1 MIRVANAP
9 CSWGVIENVDGE
21 RGGFKVVLD
30 EIRETGYT
38 GTELGDWGFMPTEP
52 DPLRKEL
59 EWRDL
64 NLLASWV
71 SVRLYDSDHHQAG
84 VESAV
89 RTARLLIEVGGP
101 EAIIVLGDDHST
113 VPIRHEKAGRIRPEH
128 GLSKKGWE
136 IFVAGAMRVARAVRR
151 ETGLRTAFH
160 HHAATYV
167 ETPAEVE
174 RFLTMTDPAVI
185 GLCFDTG
192 HYAFGGGSP
201 VAFLREHGE
210 RVWHVHFKDFNPHIL
225 AKADEN
231 GWTYTDLVG
240 QGVFCELGRG
250 TVDFPG
256 VLRELEQMGYR
267 GWIVIEQD
275 VLPGMGTP
283 KESAAR
289 NRAYLRSIGL

>member
-1 MIRVANAP
+1 MIQIANAP
-9 CSWGVIENVDGE
+9 CSWGVIENVAGE
-21 RGGFKVVLD
+21 RGGYALVLD
-30 EIRETGYT
+30 EIEQTGYV
-38 GTELGDWGFMPTEP
+38 GTELGDWGFMPTDP
-52 DPLRKEL
+52 DRLKAEL
-59 EWRDL
+59 ERRKL
-64 NLLASWV
+64 KLLASWV
-71 SVRLYDSDHHQAG
+71 SVRLYDPGYHAAG

-89 RTARLLIEVGGP
+89 RTARLLAEVAGP

-113 VPIRHEKAGRIRPEH
+113 VPARHDKAGRIRPEH
-128 GLSKKGWE
+128 GLTEKGWE
-136 IFVAGAMRVARAVRR
+136 NYVAGAERVARSVRR
-151 ETGLRTAFH
+151 EAGLRTAFH

-174 RFLTMTDPAVI
+174 KFLSMTDPAAI

-192 HYAFGGGSP
+192 HYSFGGGDA
-201 VAFLREHGE
+201 VRFLGQHGD

-225 AKADEN
+225 AQADER
-231 GWTYTDLVG
+231 GWSYTDLVG
-240 QGVFCELGRG
+240 QGVFCELGHG
-250 TVDFPG
+250 AVDFPG
-256 VLRELEQMGYR
+256 VLRELERMAYA